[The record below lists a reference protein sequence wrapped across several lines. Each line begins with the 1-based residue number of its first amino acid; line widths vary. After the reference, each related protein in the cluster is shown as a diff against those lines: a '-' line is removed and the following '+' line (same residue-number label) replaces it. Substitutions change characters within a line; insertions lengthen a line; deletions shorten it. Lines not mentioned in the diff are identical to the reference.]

1 LRTFASFAVKQVPP
15 MRFDTLDQWLAWQ
28 ETLHPSAIDLG
39 LERPGRVLAALGLGK
54 PAHKLITVAGT
65 NGKGSSVAMLEAML
79 LAAGYRVG
87 TYTSPH
93 LMRYN
98 ERIRLNGAPVADAPI
113 CDAFARIDAAR
124 GDTSLT
130 YFEFGTLAAFL
141 ILAEAELDV
150 AVLEVGLGGR
160 LDAVNLLDADVALI
174 TAIDIDHAAW
184 LGDSR
189 EAIVIEK
196 AGIMRPQRPA
206 VCSDPHPPQSLLEHA
221 AAQQT
226 PLFCLGRDYQY
237 RPEQEGWLY
246 TDGEGT
252 LAGLPRPALVG
263 AMQLQ
268 NAAGAIRALRCLGDS
283 LPVSNQA
290 IRQGLLSVTL
300 PGRMQRLPGEP
311 MVLLDVAHN
320 PQSARILADNLAA
333 MPCTGRTLAVVGML
347 ADKDIASVVAAVSA
361 QVDHWYL
368 AGLDVWRGADAAL
381 VAQALDGQGITAHTE
396 YDAVLEALAA
406 AQADAAKSDRIVVF
420 GSFHTVAEALS
431 ELGVQ
436 AD

>member
-1 LRTFASFAVKQVPP
+1 

-39 LERPGRVLAALGLGK
+39 LERPGRVLRALGLAA
-54 PAHKLITVAGT
+54 PSHTVITVAGT

-87 TYTSPH
+87 SYTSPH
-93 LMRYN
+93 LLHYN
-98 ERIRLNGAPVADAPI
+98 ERIRLGGQPVDDALI

-124 GDTSLT
+124 GETSLT

-141 ILAEAELDV
+141 IFAEAELDV

-189 EAIVIEK
+189 ELIAIEK

-206 VCSDPHPPQSLLEHA
+206 VCSDPHPPQTLIEHA
-221 AAQQT
+221 AALQT

-237 RPEQEGWLY
+237 RSEQDGWRY
-246 TDGEGT
+246 VDGEGS

-263 AMQLQ
+263 AMQWQ
-268 NAAGAIRALRCLGDS
+268 NAAGVIRALRCLDGR
-283 LPVSNQA
+283 LAVSNQA
-290 IRQGLLSVTL
+290 IRQGLLSVSL
-300 PGRMQRLPGEP
+300 PGRMQAFPGEP

-320 PQSARILADNLAA
+320 PQSARVLAENLAV
-333 MPCTGRTLAVVGML
+333 MPCTGRSLAVVGML
-347 ADKDIASVVAAVSA
+347 ADKDIASVIAAVAA

-368 AGLDVWRGADAAL
+368 AGLDVWRGADAGL
-381 VAQALDGQGITAHTE
+381 VAQALDGQGITAYTQ
-396 YDAVLEALAA
+396 YDAVGQALAA
-406 AQADAAKSDRIVVF
+406 AQADAAKADRIVVF
-420 GSFHTVAEALS
+420 GSFHTVAEALV

>member
-1 LRTFASFAVKQVPP
+1 V
-15 MRFDTLDQWLAWQ
+15 RFNQLTDWLAWQ

-39 LERPGRVLAALGLGK
+39 LERPGQVLKALGLQA
-54 PAHKLITVAGT
+54 PSHRIITVAGT

-87 TYTSPH
+87 SYTSPH
-93 LMRYN
+93 LLHYN
-98 ERIRLNGAPVADAPI
+98 ERIRLNGQPVADAPI

-124 GDTSLT
+124 GETSLT

-141 ILAEAELDV
+141 IFAEAKLDV
-150 AVLEVGLGGR
+150 VILEVGLGGR

-189 EAIVIEK
+189 ELIAIEK
-196 AGIMRPQRPA
+196 AGIMRAQRPA

-226 PLFCLGRDYQY
+226 PLFCLERDYQY
-237 RPEQEGWLY
+237 RPQQDGWLY

-263 AMQLQ
+263 EMQLQ
-268 NAAGAIRALRCLGDS
+268 NAAGVIRALRCLADK
-283 LPVSNQA
+283 LPLSTQA
-290 IRQGLLSVTL
+290 IRQGLLSVSL

-320 PQSARILADNLAA
+320 PQSARVLAHNLAA
-333 MPCTGRTLAVVGML
+333 MPCAGRTLAVLGML
-347 ADKDIASVVAAVSA
+347 ADKDISSVIVALSA

-368 AGLDVWRGADAAL
+368 AGLDVWRGADAGVL
-381 VAQALDGQGITAHTE
+381 AQALAGEGIAAYTAHTSVE
-396 YDAVLEALAA
+396 QALAA
-406 AQADAAKSDRIVVF
+406 AQADAAKADRIIVF
-420 GSFHTVAEALS
+420 GSFHTVAEALVK
-431 ELGVQ
+431 LTVQ
-436 AD
+436 AG